1 MYDTF
6 RNLLKKH
13 IFLSDMKLFKLS
25 LIILFS
31 SVVLSDDVSDINL
44 FDLYKDLHQ
53 NPELSYKEFK
63 TSKKLSLILQEL
75 GYEVTNGVGGNGVV
89 ALLKNGE
96 GKTVML
102 RADMDGLPVKEKTG
116 ASYASKTKT
125 INDDGQEVY
134 TMHACGHD
142 IHMTVLIGAAQYL
155 MKNKSN
161 WKGTLML
168 ILEPAE
174 EVSGGARNMI
184 EDGLFTRFPR
194 PDYNLALHV
203 SSGMEAG
210 KVGYLPG
217 WAMANVDSVD
227 ITVKGLGGHGAY
239 PHTTK
244 DPIVLSA
251 QIISQLQTIV
261 SRQIA
266 PTDPAVVTVGSIH
279 GGTKHNVIPNEVKL
293 QLTLRSYTDEVR
305 NSTISSIKRIVR
317 GAAISAGF
325 PEELYPT
332 VTIKDEY
339 TPAVFNNPQLVEK
352 LKISFQKSLGK
363 NNVKKVSLVMGG
375 EDFGMFGRVE
385 PIIPTA
391 LFWLGSVNKNVCEK
405 ALRDDIV
412 LPSLHSDLFLPDA
425 EPTIET
431 GVKAMTGAALDLF
444 NEL

>member
-1 MYDTF
+1 MD
-6 RNLLKKH
+6 K
-13 IFLSDMKLFKLS
+13 KLFKL
-25 LIILFS
+25 LVIVLFS
-31 SVVLSDDVSDINL
+31 TSAFANSNSEINL
-44 FDLYKDLHQ
+44 LDLYKDLHS
-53 NPELSYKEFK
+53 NPELSYKEFE
-63 TSKKLSLILQEL
+63 TSRKLSLILEEL
-75 GYEVTNGVGGNGVV
+75 GYEITNGVGGNGVV

-102 RADMDGLPVKEKTG
+102 RADMDGLPVEEKTG
-116 ASYASKTKT
+116 ASYASRIKTL
-125 INDDGQEVY
+125 NDEGQEVF

-142 IHMTVLIGAAQYL
+142 VHMTVLVGAAQYL
-155 MKNKSN
+155 IQNRSD
-161 WKGTLML
+161 WSGTLML

-184 EDGLFTRFPR
+184 KDGLFTRFPR
-194 PDYNLALHV
+194 PDFNLALHV
-203 SSGMEAG
+203 SSSMEVG

-227 ITVKGLGGHGAY
+227 IIVKGLGGHGAY

-305 NSTISSIKRIVR
+305 NTTISSIKRIVR
-317 GAAISAGF
+317 GAAIAAGF

-332 VTIKDEY
+332 VTLKDEY

-352 LKISFQKSLGK
+352 LKVSFEKSLGK
-363 NNVKKVSLVMGG
+363 DNVKKVSPVMGG

-391 LFWLGSVNKNVCEK
+391 LFWLGAVNKNIYEK
-405 ALRDDIV
+405 AVREDIV

-425 EPTIET
+425 EPTLET

-444 NEL
+444 NES

>member
-1 MYDTF
+1 MD
-6 RNLLKKH
+6 K
-13 IFLSDMKLFKLS
+13 KLFKLL
-25 LIILFS
+25 LIALFS
-31 SVVLSDDVSDINL
+31 VSAFANSNSDINL
-44 FDLYKDLHQ
+44 LDLYKDLHS
-53 NPELSYKEFK
+53 NPELSYKEFE
-63 TSKKLSLILQEL
+63 TSKKLSLILEEL

-102 RADMDGLPVKEKTG
+102 RADMDGLPVEEKTG
-116 ASYASKTKT
+116 ASYASRTKT
-125 INDDGQEVY
+125 LNDEGQEVF

-142 IHMTVLIGAAQYL
+142 VHMTVLVGAAQYL
-155 MKNKSN
+155 IQNRSD
-161 WKGTLML
+161 WSGTLML

-184 EDGLFTRFPR
+184 KDGLFTRFPR
-194 PDYNLALHV
+194 PDFNLALHV
-203 SSGMEAG
+203 SSGMEVG

-227 ITVKGLGGHGAY
+227 IIVKGLGGHGAY

-305 NSTISSIKRIVR
+305 NTTISSIKRIVR
-317 GAAISAGF
+317 GAAIAAGF

-332 VTIKDEY
+332 VTLKDEY

-352 LKISFQKSLGK
+352 LKVSFEKSLGK
-363 NNVKKVSLVMGG
+363 DNVKKVSPVMGG

-391 LFWLGSVNKNVCEK
+391 LFWLGAVNKNIYEK
-405 ALRDDIV
+405 AVREDIV

-425 EPTIET
+425 EPTLET

-444 NEL
+444 NES